1 MFAVVAGFVAY
12 ALLGHG
18 VPHIAAEALAVLV
31 SAAVGL
37 LVGLIAIGR
46 PGTPPLAS
54 LIITLGLGIA
64 SYAVDILL
72 WGDYP
77 VSYAGLPGNVGF
89 GEVAMER
96 QYFLIV
102 VVTAVTFGALI
113 LFFGRTYLGKALTAC
128 SSNPYA
134 ARLMGISVRRMGL
147 IAFAIGGGLGGV
159 AGVLLTPLQSVSS
172 TKTILSEPSHAS
184 ARWCVHIRARRRC
197 ASISG

>member
-1 MFAVVAGFVAY
+1 MTRFLLLLSSGLATGCTFALVATGFVAIYRVTRVVNFAQGVFAVVAGFVAY

-18 VPHIAAEALAVLV
+18 VPHIAAEALAVLA

-89 GEVAMER
+89 GEVAR
-96 QYFLIV
+96 H
-102 VVTAVTFGALI
+102 GHAL
-113 LFFGRTYLGKALTAC
+113 GCSGDLGE
-128 SSNPYA
+128 
-134 ARLMGISVRRMGL
+134 G
-147 IAFAIGGGLGGV
+147 
-159 AGVLLTPLQSVSS
+159 
-172 TKTILSEPSHAS
+172 H
-184 ARWCVHIRARRRC
+184 RARGV
-197 ASISG
+197 I